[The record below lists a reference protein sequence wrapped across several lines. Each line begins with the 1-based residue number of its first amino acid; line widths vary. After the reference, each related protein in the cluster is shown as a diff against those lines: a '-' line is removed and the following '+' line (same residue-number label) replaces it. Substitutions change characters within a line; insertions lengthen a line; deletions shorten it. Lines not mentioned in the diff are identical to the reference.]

1 MREELLPAVMQ
12 GLADMRD
19 RLPEILEQKPW
30 ISEDEGKDL
39 ADKIS
44 EMRSWLEDKIKEQA
58 KVPLHEDPVVTAD
71 TITNKLKPVTK
82 LYKKVTDKKKPKE
95 KKAKESKEED
105 KKDSDNESGDEK
117 EKVEL

>member
-1 MREELLPAVMQ
+1 
-12 GLADMRD
+12 MRD

-30 ISEDEGKDL
+30 INEDEGKDL

-58 KVPLHEDPVVTAD
+58 KVPLHEDPIVTAD

>member
-30 ISEDEGKDL
+30 INEDEGKDL

-44 EMRSWLEDKIKEQA
+44 EMRSWLEDKIKE
-58 KVPLHEDPVVTAD
+58 
-71 TITNKLKPVTK
+71 
-82 LYKKVTDKKKPKE
+82 
-95 KKAKESKEED
+95 
-105 KKDSDNESGDEK
+105 
-117 EKVEL
+117 

>member
-1 MREELLPAVMQ
+1 MREELLPAVVQ

-30 ISEDEGKDL
+30 INEDEGKDL

-71 TITNKLKPVTK
+71 AITNKLKPVTK

-117 EKVEL
+117 EKVDL

>member
-1 MREELLPAVMQ
+1 
-12 GLADMRD
+12 MRD

-44 EMRSWLEDKIKEQA
+44 EMRSWFEDKIKEQA
-58 KVPLHEDPVVTAD
+58 KLPLHEDPVVTAD
-71 TITNKLKPVTK
+71 AITNKLKPVTK
-82 LYKKVTDKKKPKE
+82 LYKKVTEKKKPKE

-105 KKDSDNESGDEK
+105 KNESDNESGDEK
-117 EKVEL
+117 EKIEL